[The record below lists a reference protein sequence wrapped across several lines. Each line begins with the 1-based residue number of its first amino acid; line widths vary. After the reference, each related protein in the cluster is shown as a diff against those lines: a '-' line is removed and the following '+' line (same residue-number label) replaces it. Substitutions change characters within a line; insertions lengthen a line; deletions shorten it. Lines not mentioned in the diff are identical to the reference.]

1 MPYSSGGRFRRKRIV
16 QEPSAVTTFL
26 FTDIEGSTR
35 LWDEQPARM
44 ERALARHDALVRS
57 AIEAR
62 HGSVVKMTGDGV
74 HAVFADPLD
83 AVLAAVAIQQSLGER
98 REDDVSLRV
107 RCGMHAGVVERRDN
121 DFFGSAV
128 NRAAR
133 IMSAAHGG
141 QMLLSQSVADL
152 VAGRLPADV
161 GLRDLGLVRLRDLA
175 QPERIFQLAHPR
187 LPSIFPALRSLEG
200 IPNNLPQQVTSFIG
214 RERELTEMRKLVLQS
229 RLVTVVGTGGLGK
242 TRLSLQAAADLL
254 DDFPDGVWLVE
265 LASLADPRLVPQAV
279 VSVLGI
285 RDDGASPTQ
294 ALIRHCATRTMLLIL
309 DNCEH
314 LIDACANLAAELLQ
328 AVKNVKLLAT
338 SRERLNIRGEATY
351 PLSPLVVP
359 DPSRTASLSSLVQ
372 SDAVRLLLDRIAA
385 AQPSFVVSE
394 QNAADIAE
402 ICQRLDGIPLA
413 IELAAARARALPV
426 QTIAARLTDRFRLLT
441 TGDRAA
447 LPRQQ
452 TLRALIDWSHELLT
466 PAERT
471 LFRRLSVFAGGF
483 TLEDAEAIAADET
496 LGRDDV
502 LDVLAHLIEKSLAV
516 LDADDTRYRMLE
528 TVREYAAERL
538 EMSDEAGKFR
548 DRHLAHFVALT
559 EAARPE
565 LIGPEQGAWLARL
578 DLERENLLAAH
589 AWCNSADGG
598 VELGLRLVHAAKPY
612 WITRGLLGLGLRLAT
627 EALARTRADDPSLA
641 RCRALFDTGQ
651 IACWLGRY
659 DEARRYLDESL
670 AIARARGDKRRIAAA
685 LQPLGMACLGLGDA
699 ATARGHLGEAVAL
712 AREQGDQHDLVAAL
726 NAMAQFHRTQND
738 VAAAVPLYES
748 VLALARRID
757 DRESIAIGLLNL
769 AMSTVDQAKAR
780 VPAML
785 LEVIDIVDETGSKP
799 AAQSMLEVCAGLAAS
814 RGEWERAATLFGA
827 TEAHAHSTG
836 LHRDPADEAFL
847 APRIDKAR
855 RALGDAAFA
864 SSEAAGRAFA
874 YEEAKAQARAWLASL
889 DEKAAIN
896 RG

>member
-1 MPYSSGGRFRRKRIV
+1 
-16 QEPSAVTTFL
+16 E
-26 FTDIEGSTR
+26 TR
-35 LWDEQPARM
+35 Q
-44 ERALARHDALVRS
+44 
-57 AIEAR
+57 
-62 HGSVVKMTGDGV
+62 GSVVKMTGDGV
-74 HAVFADPLD
+74 HAAFADPLD
-83 AVLAAVAIQQSLGER
+83 AVLAAVAIQQSLGELG
-98 REDDVSLRV
+98 EDAVPLRV

-152 VAGRLPADV
+152 ITGRLPGDV
-161 GLRDLGLVRLRDLA
+161 ELRDLGLVRLRDLA
-175 QPERIFQLAHPR
+175 QPERIFQVAHR
-187 LPSIFPALRSLEG
+187 GLPSTFPALRSLEG

-214 RERELTEMRKLVLQS
+214 RERELAQTRKLVLQS

-254 DDFPDGVWLVE
+254 DDFPDGVWLIE
-265 LASLADPRLVPQAV
+265 LASLADPQLVPQAV

-285 RDDGASPTQ
+285 RDDGTSPMQ
-294 ALIRHCATRTMLLIL
+294 ALIRHCATRTMLVIL

-314 LIDACANLAAELLQ
+314 LIDACASLAAELLQ
-328 AVKNVKLLAT
+328 AVRNVRILAT

-351 PLSPLVVP
+351 ALSPLVVP

-402 ICQRLDGIPLA
+402 ICRRLDGIPLA

-483 TLEDAEAIAADET
+483 TLEDAEAITADET
-496 LGRDDV
+496 LERDNV

-516 LDADDTRYRMLE
+516 LDADATRYRMLE

-538 EMSDEAGKFR
+538 ETSGEAGKFR
-548 DRHLAHFVALT
+548 DRHLDHYVALT
-559 EAARPE
+559 EEARPE
-565 LIGPEQGAWLARL
+565 LVGPEQAEWLARL
-578 DLERENLLAAH
+578 DLERENLLAAY
-589 AWCNSADGG
+589 AWCDHAAGG

-627 EALARTRADDPSLA
+627 EALVRTRTDDPSLA

-685 LQPLGMACLGLGDA
+685 LQPLGMACLGLGDTT
-699 ATARGHLGEAVAL
+699 TARAHLEEAVAL

-738 VAAAVPLYES
+738 VSSAVPLYEQ
-748 VLALARRID
+748 VIALARGID

-769 AMSTVDQAKAR
+769 AMSTVDHAKAR

-799 AAQSMLEVCAGLAAS
+799 AAQSVLEVCAGLAAS
-814 RGEWERAATLFGA
+814 NGEWERAARLFGA
-827 TEAHAHSTG
+827 AEAHAQSTG

-847 APRIDKAR
+847 APRIDAAR
-855 RALGDAAFA
+855 RALGDATFA
-864 SSEAAGRAFA
+864 PSEAAGRALA
-874 YEEAKAQARAWLASL
+874 YDEAKAQARAWLAGLTS
-889 DEKAAIN
+889 AAVS